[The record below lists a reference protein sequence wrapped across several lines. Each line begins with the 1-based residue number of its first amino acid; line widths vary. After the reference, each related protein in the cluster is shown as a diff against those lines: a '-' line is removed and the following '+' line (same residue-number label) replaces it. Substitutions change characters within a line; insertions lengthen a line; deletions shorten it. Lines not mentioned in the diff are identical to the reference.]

1 MANIIRLDGELFDK
15 ESNLKETWVSGR
27 RFEFE
32 SDATQDLA
40 GVWKIR
46 LDKVDLLELELRI
59 GGSEDK
65 PTAHNL
71 IARLKNIGVS
81 LVTVSAV
88 QLRLNCL

>member
-1 MANIIRLDGELFDK
+1 MMKPGKVETLLSSMRLVMRSKPLTVKMRTG
-15 ESNLKETWVSGR
+15 
-27 RFEFE
+27 
-32 SDATQDLA
+32 
-40 GVWKIR
+40 I
-46 LDKVDLLELELRI
+46 
-59 GGSEDK
+59 SEDK